1 MREIAALGLEM
12 VRIVKGR
19 GGGNGRVSADDRRG
33 RGGKLIDRAN
43 EAGVYLRG
51 EPFRLMMVSIG
62 RLEVVV
68 MLRLEISWEA

>member
-19 GGGNGRVSADDRRG
+19 GGGNGRVSVDDRRV
-33 RGGKLIDRAN
+33 RGGKLIDRVN
-43 EAGVYLRG
+43 EDDVYLRG
-51 EPFRLMMVSIG
+51 VPFRWTMVSIG